1 MATNPIQALDFDEIL
16 SLFQEQLVEHMN
28 SEEYIDK
35 YNGLKLVISKEQQ
48 FMKIKDKDPNAIYI
62 VVQFGS
68 ADILFGQTVLP
79 VTINALTEQNNI
91 ELAYDLFYEYS
102 QKYNLVRV
110 HDDTINQV
118 YESPSMAGNFNE
130 LWSGFRG
137 VVTMSAAYVI
147 GKNSNE
153 YKVYY
158 YYTENGIDY
167 AEETPIISA
176 TYAFVGSPDT
186 QAFYNNHNYVKSQI
200 TFGGMTI
207 GFSAFILTDSKL
219 MNDIL
224 SILGNVKNE
233 EGNNGKKAFI
243 GSVGG
248 DRVFPL
254 DEIPSSDEITPS
266 EYIND
271 NVDLSDVT
279 EANLKTVRIFD
290 KTTGDVWKFS
300 ETIVNTKVWIKEKTL
315 DSIPAES
322 FNHSDSPVN
331 KTFKLGTIYA
341 DDTHARVKEY
351 KLTSASSVQE
361 VGQLP
366 MITLAFTE

>member
-28 SEEYIDK
+28 SDEYIDK

-147 GKNSNE
+147 GKTSNE

-158 YYTENGIDY
+158 YYKQDDIEFV
-167 AEETPIISA
+167 EEVPIIST

-186 QAFYNNHNYVKSQI
+186 QAFYNNNNFVKSEI
-200 TFGGMTI
+200 GFGGMTI
-207 GFSAFILTDSKL
+207 GFSAFILTDSKI
-219 MNDIL
+219 MNDV
-224 SILGNVKNE
+224 LGIFGNIQLDENDNVV
-233 EGNNGKKAFI
+233 GKKAYMGKPSDNLVAIKFETDEERELTQDDFENI
-243 GSVGG
+243 ATDKIAIDTRNGNVWEYKGDEWRINNTDTMASESVN
-248 DRVFPL
+248 
-254 DEIPSSDEITPS
+254 IA
-266 EYIND
+266 EY
-271 NVDLSDVT
+271 
-279 EANLKTVRIFD
+279 
-290 KTTGDVWKFS
+290 
-300 ETIVNTKVWIKEKTL
+300 
-315 DSIPAES
+315 
-322 FNHSDSPVN
+322 PVN
-331 KTFKLGTIYA
+331 KTFKLGTIYK
-341 DDTHARVKEY
+341 DGKHARIKNY